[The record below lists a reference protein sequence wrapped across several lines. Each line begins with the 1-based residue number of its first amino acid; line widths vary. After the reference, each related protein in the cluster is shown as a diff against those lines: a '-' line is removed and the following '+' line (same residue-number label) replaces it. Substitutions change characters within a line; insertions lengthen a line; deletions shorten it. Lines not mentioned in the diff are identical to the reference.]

1 MTDRRLEPDLGTTTV
16 SLGNESLSSSTAQ
29 SPTFTAPTELLSN
42 ASLVFSLTVSD
53 GVNTSTAD
61 TVTITVTAGA
71 NDAPTADA
79 GSDATVAEGANV
91 TLDGSGSDDPE
102 NAALTYAWSQTSG
115 TTVSLSSSTAQS
127 PTFTAPTEL
136 LSNASLVFSL
146 TVSDGVNT
154 STADT
159 VTITVTAGANDAP
172 TADAGSD
179 ATVAEGA
186 TVTLDGSGSDDPE
199 NAALTYSWSQTS
211 GTTVSLSSSTAQSPT
226 FTAPTE
232 LLANASL
239 VFSLTVSDGV
249 NTSTADTVTITVT
262 AGANDAPTADAGS
275 DATVAEGLR
284 YARRKRQRRSGERGS
299 DLRLE
304 PDLGN
309 DGEPEFLHGA
319 EPDFHG
325 SHGTAG
331 QRSLVF
337 SLTVSDGVNTSTADT
352 VTITVTAGAND
363 APTADAGTNQTVAEA
378 ATVTLDGSGS
388 TDPENAALTYA
399 WSQTSGSTVSLS
411 SSTAQSP
418 TFTAPTELLSNAS
431 LVFSLTVSDGVNTS
445 TADTV
450 TITVTAGANDAPT
463 ADAGSDATVAEGAN
477 VTLDGSGSDDPE
489 NAALTYSWSQTSGT
503 TVSLSSSTAQSPTF
517 TAPTELLS
525 NASLVFSL
533 TVSDGV
539 NTSTADTVTITV
551 TAGANDAPTADAG
564 SRRRRWRREP
574 TSRWTEAA
582 ATIRRTRP

>member
-1 MTDRRLEPDLGTTTV
+1 MSLSSSTAQSPTFTAPTELLSNASLVFSLTVSDGVNTSTADTVTITVTAGANDAPTADAGSDATVAEGATVTLDGSGSDDPENAALTYSWSQTSGTTV
-16 SLGNESLSSSTAQ
+16 SLSSSTAQ

-172 TADAGSD
+172 TADAGTNQ
-179 ATVAEGA
+179 TVAEGA
-186 TVTLDGSGSDDPE
+186 NVTLDGSGSD
-199 NAALTYSWSQTS
+199 
-211 GTTVSLSSSTAQSPT
+211 
-226 FTAPTE
+226 
-232 LLANASL
+232 
-239 VFSLTVSDGV
+239 
-249 NTSTADTVTITVT
+249 
-262 AGANDAPTADAGS
+262 
-275 DATVAEGLR
+275 
-284 YARRKRQRRSGERGS
+284 
-299 DLRLE
+299 
-304 PDLGN
+304 
-309 DGEPEFLHGA
+309 
-319 EPDFHG
+319 
-325 SHGTAG
+325 
-331 QRSLVF
+331 
-337 SLTVSDGVNTSTADT
+337 
-352 VTITVTAGAND
+352 
-363 APTADAGTNQTVAEA
+363 
-378 ATVTLDGSGS
+378 
-388 TDPENAALTYA
+388 DPENAALTYA

-463 ADAGSDATVAEGAN
+463 ADAGSDATVAEGAS

-517 TAPTELLS
+517 TAPDGTAVQRLAGVLS
-525 NASLVFSL
+525 HRLRRSEHLHRRHGDDNGDGRSQRRAHGRRRFGRDGGGRGYGYARRKRQRRSRERGSDLRL
-533 TVSDGV
+533 EPDLGNDGV
-539 NTSTADTVTITV
+539 SEFLHCAESDFHR
-551 TAGANDAPTADAG
+551 
-564 SRRRRWRREP
+564 SRRNCCPTPRWCSLSPSP
-574 TSRWTEAA
+574 TE
-582 ATIRRTRP
+582 